1 MLSRWRWVLRQ
12 VSRKLWVRVT
22 LYCMGAIGIS
32 VAGILIE
39 PYMPSHWTTDLGA
52 DAIDDILNILASSM
66 LAVTTFSLTTMVSA
80 LSAATSN
87 VTPRATKLLTADST
101 SQNVLGTFVGA
112 FLFSLIGI
120 IALSTGLYG
129 RQGRFILFAATLVVI
144 ALIII
149 TLLHWIDYLAH
160 LGRVGETTN
169 KVEAVTREAL
179 EQRAKTPYLGANPLT
194 TRARIPHNCDPV
206 HAATIGY
213 VQHIDI
219 GSLSSCAEKHDGQIF
234 VLALP
239 GAFADPG
246 HPIAYVSHIEKGKA
260 HDKIRAAFTIDDE
273 RTYDDDPRFGLC
285 VLSEIASRALS
296 PAVNDPGTAIDVIG
310 RAVRLLL
317 TWEEGDDL
325 LPEKEVVYPRI
336 WVPPIKIEDMFDDIF
351 TPIARDGANMV
362 EVHMRLQKAFL
373 TLSRARR
380 HGFVSAAQTH
390 SQFALEQAEQCVRT
404 ERERILLRSLA
415 MQVSGDHA

>member
-1 MLSRWRWVLRQ
+1 MPSRWRWVLRQ
-12 VSRKLWVRVT
+12 LSRKLWVRVS
-22 LYCMGAIGIS
+22 LYCIGAIGIS
-32 VAGILIE
+32 AAGILLD
-39 PYMPSHWTTDLGA
+39 PYIPSHWSTDLGA

-87 VTPRATKLLTADST
+87 VTPRATKLLTVDST

-129 RQGRFILFAATLVVI
+129 RQGRFVLFAATLVLIAVI
-144 ALIII
+144 VV
-149 TLLHWIDYLAH
+149 TLLRWIDHLAH
-160 LGRVGETTN
+160 LGRVGETTD
-169 KVEAVTREAL
+169 KVEVATREAL
-179 EQRAKTPYLGANPLT
+179 EDRAKMPCLGANRLT
-194 TRARIPHNCDPV
+194 TKARIPHTCEPV
-206 HAATIGY
+206 YARKIGY
-213 VQHIDI
+213 VQHIDVS
-219 GSLSSCAEKHDGQIF
+219 SLSTCAEKNDGQIF
-234 VLALP
+234 LLALP

-260 HDKIRAAFTIDDE
+260 RDKIRSAFTIDDE

-317 TWEEGDDL
+317 AWAETEGMNEDS
-325 LPEKEVVYPRI
+325 VAYPRV
-336 WVPPIKIEDMFDDIF
+336 WVPPLKIEDMFNDIF
-351 TPIARDGANMV
+351 TPIARDGASMV
-362 EVHMRLQKAFL
+362 EVHIRLQKAFF
-373 TLSRARR
+373 TLSRTGRP
-380 HGFVSAAQTH
+380 GFALAAQTH
-390 SQFALEQAEQCVRT
+390 SQFALEQAEPCVRT

-415 MQVSGDHA
+415 SQVSGEQA